1 MREVVS
7 LAPDSDDHA
16 APTSGFRA
24 SIEGASLPDL
34 IQMECLARSSS
45 AFRVTSVGKVGYLYF
60 DAGELVHAWSADH
73 VGEAAV
79 LEILQWA
86 QGTFDACNVQRP
98 DRPSIHT
105 SWQHLLLRAAQRR
118 DESGRHQVMSFSK
131 PPHPR
136 ARSTERNAGE
146 SKPVPPASRAAP
158 NPERGLELAVRLD
171 ARGNVLNS
179 RGETADF
186 ADLVAYAARLAQL
199 IGSDLGMDRLVAA
212 ECTCERSRYL
222 IHVEDSGQVLA
233 LKAGKTADL
242 ASFRARFGL

>member
-1 MREVVS
+1 MREVAS
-7 LAPDSDDHA
+7 LAPNPDDRA
-16 APTSGFRA
+16 APVSGFRA
-24 SIEGASLPDL
+24 NIEGAALADL

-45 AFRVTSVGKVGYLYF
+45 AFRVTSAGKLGYLYF
-60 DAGELVHAWSADH
+60 HGGELVHAWTADH

-79 LEILQWA
+79 LDILQWPH
-86 QGTFDACNVQRP
+86 GTFDACNVERP
-98 DRPSIHT
+98 DRPSIHS

-118 DESGRHQVMSFSK
+118 DESGRHQVTSFSK

-136 ARSTERNAGE
+136 ARSTARNAGE
-146 SKPVPPASRAAP
+146 SKPAPPASPAAP

-186 ADLVAYAARLAQL
+186 AELIAYATRLAQL

-222 IHVEDSGQVLA
+222 MHVEDSGHVLA

-242 ASFRARFGL
+242 AGVRARFGL